1 MKIIPTSLDYSTIW
15 ERVRNMDKFKIVS
28 AEVTSNEAESASNT
42 VKDLKEKGKEVKR
55 FYGDKAYDGEI
66 YNLGVDVVVPPR
78 ENASTRRGHPA
89 RRKAVR
95 EFKELGY
102 DRWREE
108 RGYGVR
114 WRVESLFSAVK
125 RTFGESVR
133 ATSFL
138 GQVVEA
144 KLKFW
149 AYAWMMYM
157 ANLVV
162 GRAKGFE
169 VKK

>member
-1 MKIIPTSLDYSTIW
+1 M
-15 ERVRNMDKFKIVS
+15 
-28 AEVTSNEAESASNT
+28 
-42 VKDLKEKGKEVKR
+42 
-55 FYGDKAYDGEI
+55 
-66 YNLGVDVVVPPR
+66 
-78 ENASTRRGHPA
+78 
-89 RRKAVR
+89 R

-114 WRVESLFSAVK
+114 WLVESLFSAVK
-125 RTFGESVR
+125 RTFGESVG

-157 ANLVV
+157 ANSVV
-162 GRAKGFE
+162 GRAPG
-169 VKK
+169 VRM

>member
-1 MKIIPTSLDYSTIW
+1 M
-15 ERVRNMDKFKIVS
+15 
-28 AEVTSNEAESASNT
+28 
-42 VKDLKEKGKEVKR
+42 
-55 FYGDKAYDGEI
+55 
-66 YNLGVDVVVPPR
+66 
-78 ENASTRRGHPA
+78 
-89 RRKAVR
+89 R

-125 RTFGESVR
+125 RTFGESVG
-133 ATSFL
+133 ATSFA

-157 ANLVV
+157 ANSVV
-162 GRAKGFE
+162 GRAPGIK
-169 VKK
+169 V